1 MKLLSKNTQY
11 KHIMFSFYFIL
22 WGHGC
27 STAYVMWH
35 SLWVLGL
42 AFNLTLDGNYV
53 QFVYKV
59 ASDLLMESLIELWR
73 IFFLHLLWF
82 FPYNAILVV
91 FISDFV
97 SFLLVALSLSF
108 IFRHDCSV
116 SSFVFWI
123 QYIFLWGILIPQS
136 ITPHTLMFCS
146 MSVYQSSCNLNF
158 ERTLFCA

>member
-11 KHIMFSFYFIL
+11 KHILFSFYFIL

-53 QFVYKV
+53 QFVYKD

-116 SSFVFWI
+116 SSLVFWI

-146 MSVYQSSCNLNF
+146 MSIYQSSCNLNF